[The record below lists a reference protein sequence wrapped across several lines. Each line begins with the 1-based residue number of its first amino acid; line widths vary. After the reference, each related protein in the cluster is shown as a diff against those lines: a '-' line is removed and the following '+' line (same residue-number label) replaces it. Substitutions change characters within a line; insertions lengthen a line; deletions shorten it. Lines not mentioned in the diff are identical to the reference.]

1 MQNSLGNEKVNSF
14 SSHLASVKG
23 TTLRLGIWTRL
34 FPGEEPGEEKA
45 QKVCQ
50 APHPPIFLQ
59 RNHMP
64 CHRSQEPQLPGN
76 SIQARRPR
84 HWSGCQETLP
94 LMRLLSPSGAK
105 TNRQNQLLDL
115 EKVPETRAR
124 GDGGGGGGRVVSG
137 LSSHEPG
144 QPLPETNSRSTWHCL
159 ECFLWEILVNVYPL
173 T

>member
-1 MQNSLGNEKVNSF
+1 MPGHMDQAFFRGGAGRGEGTKSLP
-14 SSHLASVKG
+14 SSTSTH
-23 TTLRLGIWTRL
+23 
-34 FPGEEPGEEKA
+34 
-45 QKVCQ
+45 
-50 APHPPIFLQ
+50 FLQ

-94 LMRLLSPSGAK
+94 LMRLLSPLGAK
-105 TNRQNQLLDL
+105 TNRQNQVLDL
-115 EKVPETRAR
+115 EKVPETQAR